1 MEIGLLIPDLKKKKR
16 EIHKILFLFFKEYC
30 KLSGSTNKAP
40 SNRNGLYKLYATSTN
55 VFRRR
60 DHLSNILLI
69 SYLLDPNLEA
79 TSPMQF
85 HIQGSLFHTDPCLS
99 GSAALLSKLK
109 LFLLV
114 GKDILQLLILQFKS
128 LQI

>member
-1 MEIGLLIPDLKKKKR
+1 M
-16 EIHKILFLFFKEYC
+16 FLFFKEYC

-40 SNRNGLYKLYATSTN
+40 SNRNGLYFMQQVQMFFEEETIFL
-55 VFRRR
+55 
-60 DHLSNILLI
+60 NILLI
-69 SYLLDPNLEA
+69 SYLLGPNLEA